1 MVAYATSETAV
12 DKSKVICFDLTV
24 YPNEKFR
31 LNNQAMDSTYN
42 YIHELRNRQ
51 MALRAKIEAS
61 TIAGEIQFSYGQDC
75 YQEEARS
82 MGLRMIRDGLD
93 LKGEQ
98 MILGF
103 VREHYPAYVEEE
115 LKWISK
121 MMRYLNKITDTLIDN
136 LLAEGYIALHGNI
149 DLPNEN
155 TLFYPL
161 KILDKESLLHYKL
174 NINTL
179 IDLNRPQDLEHLEG
193 WVYYKS

>member
-1 MVAYATSETAV
+1 
-12 DKSKVICFDLTV
+12 
-24 YPNEKFR
+24 
-31 LNNQAMDSTYN
+31 MDTTYN
-42 YIHELRNRQ
+42 YVHELRNRQ

-61 TIAGEIQFSYGQDC
+61 TIAGEIRFSYGQDC

-103 VREHYPAYVEEE
+103 VREHYPDYVEEE

-161 KILDKESLLHYKL
+161 KILDEESLLHYKL

-179 IDLNRPQDLEHLEG
+179 IDLSRPQDLEHLEG